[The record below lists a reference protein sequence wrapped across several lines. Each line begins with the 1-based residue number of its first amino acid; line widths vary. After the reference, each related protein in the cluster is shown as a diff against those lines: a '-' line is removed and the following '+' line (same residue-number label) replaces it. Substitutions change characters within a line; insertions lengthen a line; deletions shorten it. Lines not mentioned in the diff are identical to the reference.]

1 MQLAKESW
9 AYVRLGSL
17 LCLMVQLEA
26 CRTAFLIAEVE
37 LVLSK
42 RFLTAD
48 VLSGVPNI
56 EIVVILID
64 ILVLSKGMTYQ
75 PQLTV
80 KKLGLA

>member
-1 MQLAKESW
+1 MQLAKDSW

-56 EIVVILID
+56 EIVFILVD
-64 ILVLSKGMTYQ
+64 ILVLSTGMTYQ
-75 PQLTV
+75 PKLTV
-80 KKLGLA
+80 NNLDLA